1 MDSPPGRS
9 RGVVEQAFVLLRWFR
24 RLRIRGEVYETFMT
38 TSTRAFSHRRL
49 CYHLLALT
57 ASQET
62 GLPILG

>member
-1 MDSPPGRS
+1 
-9 RGVVEQAFVLLRWFR
+9 VEQAFVLLRWFR

-38 TSTRAFSHRRL
+38 RFMTTSTRAFFHRRL